1 MNNKTAFYRDLA
13 DLLELAPDALTGAGV
28 LADLEG
34 WDSVAVIS
42 FIAMA
47 DEKYGVNVPA
57 KRIAECHTVDD
68 LAAVVSGIQAQP
80 LTQ

>member
-1 MNNKTAFYRDLA
+1 MNKNDFYLKLDEVLDLA
-13 DLLELAPDALTGAGV
+13 PGTVKGTDA

-47 DEKYGVNVPA
+47 DADYGVILPSGQ
-57 KRIAECHTVDD
+57 IAGCRTADD
-68 LAAVVSGIQAQP
+68 LAELIVALQEQTLP
-80 LTQ
+80 Q